1 MFSTSMHCKTDSR
14 RQNQTN
20 RQTDRQ
26 TDRQTV
32 DKSKSV
38 PKQRKAAYEQHFP
51 LLQLTL
57 LKMAL
62 NLESMDAENLMG
74 VTILN

>member
-1 MFSTSMHCKTDSR
+1 
-14 RQNQTN
+14 
-20 RQTDRQ
+20 
-26 TDRQTV
+26 V

-38 PKQRKAAYEQHFP
+38 AKQRKAAYEQHFP